1 MCVLASGYV
10 EMNYLMLQILFCFY
24 LFLLKLDTCSFSA
37 AALTFVLL
45 ESRLE
50 ERIFFCTSRKELL
63 QTSVTPLQ
71 ILHQIFLLF
80 SLYVFGGR
88 EVCSCDYKY
97 KFNSTCSVNL

>member
-50 ERIFFCTSRKELL
+50 ERIFFCTLCFSEGVTANKRNATADMASDIFTLQSLCFRRKG
-63 QTSVTPLQ
+63 SV
-71 ILHQIFLLF
+71 FL
-80 SLYVFGGR
+80 
-88 EVCSCDYKY
+88 
-97 KFNSTCSVNL
+97 

>member
-10 EMNYLMLQILFCFY
+10 EMNYLMLFCFY

-50 ERIFFCTSRKELL
+50 ERIFFCTLCFSEG
-63 QTSVTPLQ
+63 VTA
-71 ILHQIFLLF
+71 
-80 SLYVFGGR
+80 
-88 EVCSCDYKY
+88 
-97 KFNSTCSVNL
+97 N

>member
-50 ERIFFCTSRKELL
+50 ERIFFCTSLKGVTANKRNATADMASDIFTLQSLCFRRKG
-63 QTSVTPLQ
+63 SV
-71 ILHQIFLLF
+71 FL
-80 SLYVFGGR
+80 
-88 EVCSCDYKY
+88 
-97 KFNSTCSVNL
+97 